1 MKSANNPEELNI
13 SSLDTQKEKII
24 NDLNIFKE
32 SDQKTLEK
40 LTTSSK
46 LVSFK
51 IGQVISSNEIIGKN
65 IYIII
70 EGLARLLI
78 HYKGKDQTLAK
89 LSNQTLIGLASLLRM
104 SPCEEVTASTNLI
117 ALSIP
122 INIIEE
128 LYSEDEKFNTFCRR
142 NIFPCEIAELAQS
155 LTKKSPRSDISIRA
169 AFNILVKNTQLISVN
184 NESNFISKKVDNC
197 LWSGSNNIEDYPI
210 GKIFEQNENIRLFN
224 DKFDAR
230 ILSFSN
236 KIYEE
241 FMKKN
246 VENQENSSQSKT
258 QNPQIDNKQISLA
271 PAFPEKSDVSFE
283 DINSPQKTKLILAKG
298 LLAESIA
305 CIQMLTFE
313 LEMPFRKDSVE
324 KLLRDE
330 LRRKK
335 QLNIES
341 LGSITT
347 MLGLYS
353 WGKTIQAKDCS
364 RLITPCIIPWENS
377 FILVKES
384 SSNGIKAASPK
395 EGNISISI
403 EEIDKE
409 FPEGIIVLFVEKSNL
424 TPNKKFNLEWF
435 LPSIKKYRSS
445 LILVLIASFVVQLF
459 GLANPLLIQ
468 VIIDKV
474 ISQRSLDTLQIL
486 GFALIVV
493 TILGGFLG
501 GLRTFLFTETTNKID
516 TRLGAEVIDHLL
528 RLPLNYFDQRP
539 VGELGSRVSELEKIR
554 NFLTGQ
560 ALTTILDA
568 SFSIIYIVVMVLYSW
583 KLTFIALAVIP
594 IQTIITL
601 LGSPLLRRQIREVAK
616 QNAYTQSHLVE
627 VLTGVQTV
635 KAQNI
640 ETVSRWKWQ
649 NLYTKYISKTFS
661 KVITT
666 TALSQLS
673 TVLQQLSQLMVLW
686 IGAELVLQGN
696 LTLGQLIA
704 FRIISGYVTQPILRL
719 SSIWQNIQE
728 LKVSFERLADI
739 IDTPEESN
747 ESDKNNIGL
756 PEIKGH
762 IQFENVS
769 FSFQKHTKNVLRQ
782 INFTVEQGKFIGIAG
797 ESGSG
802 KSTLMKLL
810 SRLYDASKGR
820 ILIDGYDINKVEL
833 YSLRRQI
840 GIVPQDPLLF
850 SGTVSENIAITN
862 PDIGSDEIVKAAKIA
877 NAHEFIME
885 LPQGYSTF
893 VGERGSSLSGGQR
906 QRIAIAR
913 TILNNPKL
921 IIMDEATSALDYQT
935 ESKVCENLRQSCQG
949 STVFFITHRLNTIRN
964 SDSIIMM
971 DKGCIDEIGNHQ
983 DLIAKEG
990 RYYALFKQQE
1000 SN

>member
-1 MKSANNPEELNI
+1 MNASITEPCPRE
-13 SSLDTQKEKII
+13 
-24 NDLNIFKE
+24 NDASFLFIGGAFK
-32 SDQKTLEK
+32 L
-40 LTTSSK
+40 
-46 LVSFK
+46 
-51 IGQVISSNEIIGKN
+51 
-65 IYIII
+65 
-70 EGLARLLI
+70 
-78 HYKGKDQTLAK
+78 
-89 LSNQTLIGLASLLRM
+89 
-104 SPCEEVTASTNLI
+104 
-117 ALSIP
+117 
-122 INIIEE
+122 
-128 LYSEDEKFNTFCRR
+128 
-142 NIFPCEIAELAQS
+142 
-155 LTKKSPRSDISIRA
+155 
-169 AFNILVKNTQLISVN
+169 
-184 NESNFISKKVDNC
+184 
-197 LWSGSNNIEDYPI
+197 
-210 GKIFEQNENIRLFN
+210 
-224 DKFDAR
+224 
-230 ILSFSN
+230 
-236 KIYEE
+236 
-241 FMKKN
+241 
-246 VENQENSSQSKT
+246 ENQ
-258 QNPQIDNKQISLA
+258 
-271 PAFPEKSDVSFE
+271 
-283 DINSPQKTKLILAKG
+283 
-298 LLAESIA
+298 
-305 CIQMLTFE
+305 CM
-313 LEMPFRKDSVE
+313 
-324 KLLRDE
+324 
-330 LRRKK
+330 
-335 QLNIES
+335 
-341 LGSITT
+341 
-347 MLGLYS
+347 
-353 WGKTIQAKDCS
+353 
-364 RLITPCIIPWENS
+364 
-377 FILVKES
+377 
-384 SSNGIKAASPK
+384 
-395 EGNISISI
+395 
-403 EEIDKE
+403 
-409 FPEGIIVLFVEKSNL
+409 
-424 TPNKKFNLEWF
+424 
-435 LPSIKKYRSS
+435 
-445 LILVLIASFVVQLF
+445 
-459 GLANPLLIQ
+459 
-468 VIIDKV
+468 
-474 ISQRSLDTLQIL
+474 QRLQIL

-501 GLRTFLFTETTNKID
+501 GLRTFLFAETTNKID

-528 RLPLNYFDQRP
+528 RLPLNYFDKRP

-568 SFSIIYIVVMVLYSW
+568 SFSLIYIVVMVLYSW

-616 QNAYTQSHLVE
+616 QNASTQSHLVE

-649 NLYTKYISKTFS
+649 NLYTKYISKTFE

-673 TVLQQLSQLMVLW
+673 SVLQQLSQLMVLW
-686 IGAELVLQGN
+686 IGAELVLAGN

-719 SSIWQNIQE
+719 STIWQNIQE

-769 FSFQKHTKNVLRQ
+769 FSFQKHTKDVLRQ
-782 INFTVEQGKFIGIAG
+782 VNFTVEQGKFIGIAG

-850 SGTVSENIAITN
+850 SGTVSQNIAITN

-893 VGERGSSLSGGQR
+893 VGERGSSLSGGQK

-935 ESKVCENLRQSCQG
+935 ENKVCENLRQSCKG

-964 SDSIIMM
+964 SDAIIMM

-983 DLIAKEG
+983 NLIAKEG
-990 RYYALFKQQE
+990 RYYALFRQQE

>member
-1 MKSANNPEELNI
+1 MKSENNPESFNI
-13 SSLDTQKEKII
+13 NKAEDVKEKII
-24 NDLNIFKE
+24 NNLYIFKE
-32 SDQKTLEK
+32 SDKKILDLLK
-40 LTTSSK
+40 KSSR

-51 IGQVISSNEIIGKN
+51 IGQTISSREIISKD

-70 EGLARLLI
+70 KGYARLLI
-78 HYKGKDQTLAK
+78 NFKGKELTVAK
-89 LSNQTLIGLASLLRM
+89 LGDQAQIGLGSLLRM
-104 SPCEEVTASTNLI
+104 SPCEEVNASTDVI

-122 INIIEE
+122 IDIIKN
-128 LYSEDEKFNTFCRR
+128 LYIQDSKFKKFCQNNLFACEVSE
-142 NIFPCEIAELAQS
+142 
-155 LTKKSPRSDISIRA
+155 LTKSLIEKSSRTDISARA
-169 AFNILVKNTQLISVN
+169 AFNILVKNTKLISIN
-184 NESNFISKKVDNC
+184 NDNDNLSNINNNC
-197 LWSGSNNIEDYPI
+197 LWSGSKNIEDNPI
-210 GKIFEQNENIRLFN
+210 GKIIEANEQITIFNEM
-224 DKFDAR
+224 FDGR
-230 ILSFSN
+230 VLSFSKEIYQEFLKQSTSEN
-236 KIYEE
+236 KSLSE
-241 FMKKN
+241 
-246 VENQENSSQSKT
+246 SSNKT
-258 QNPQIDNKQISLA
+258 IDSSMISSG
-271 PAFPEKSDVSFE
+271 PITPEKSDINFE
-283 DINSPQKTKLILAKG
+283 NYNPPKRNQLILAKG
-298 LLAESIA
+298 DLAEAIA
-305 CIQMLTFE
+305 CIKMLTSD
-313 LEMPFRKDSVE
+313 LEVPFRKDSVE

-335 QLNIES
+335 QLTMES
-341 LGSITT
+341 IGGITT

-353 WGKTIQAKDCS
+353 WGRIILPEFCS
-364 RLITPCIIPWENS
+364 RLTTPCIIPWKNS
-377 FILVKES
+377 FVLVKQS
-384 SSNGIKAASPK
+384 SYTGLEVASPK

-403 EEIDKE
+403 EDIKKDY
-409 FPEGIIVLFVEKSNL
+409 PEGITTLFVEKSNL

-435 LPSIKKYRSS
+435 LPSIKKFQSS

-501 GLRTFLFTETTNKID
+501 GLRTFLFTETTNRID

-528 RLPLNYFDQRP
+528 RLPLSYFDKRP

-554 NFLTGQ
+554 EFLTGQ

-568 SFSIIYIVVMVLYSW
+568 CFSLIYILVMVLYSW

-616 QNAYTQSHLVE
+616 QNASTQSHLVE

-649 NLYTKYISKTFS
+649 DLYTKYITKTFE

-686 IGAELVLQGN
+686 IGAELVLEGN

-719 SSIWQNIQE
+719 STIWQNIQE

-756 PEIKGH
+756 PQIKGH

-769 FSFQKHTKNVLRQ
+769 FSFEKHTKNVLKQ
-782 INFTVEQGKFIGIAG
+782 INFSVEQGKFIGIAG

-810 SRLYDASKGR
+810 SRLYSVNEGR
-820 ILIDGYDINKVEL
+820 ILIDGYDISKIEL

-850 SGTVSENIAITN
+850 SGTVSENIGITN

-877 NAHEFIME
+877 NAHDFIME
-885 LPQGYSTF
+885 LPEGYSTF

-921 IIMDEATSALDYQT
+921 IIMDEATSALDYET
-935 ESKVCENLRQSCQG
+935 ESKVCENLRQNCKG
-949 STVFFITHRLNTIRN
+949 TTVFFITHRLNTIRN
-964 SDSIIMM
+964 SDAIIMM
-971 DKGCIDEIGNHQ
+971 NKGSVDEIGKHK

-1000 SN
+1000 SY